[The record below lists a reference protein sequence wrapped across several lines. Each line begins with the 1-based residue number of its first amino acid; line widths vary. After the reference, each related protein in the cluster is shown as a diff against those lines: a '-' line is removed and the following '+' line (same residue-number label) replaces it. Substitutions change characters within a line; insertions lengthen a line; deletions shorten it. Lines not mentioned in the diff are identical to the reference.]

1 MAVESVWDIINK
13 TLAEED
19 EPNLDIEVEKQ
30 IEPEYDL
37 RNLASFDI
45 NILDNK
51 QIKSNADDYLRSVA
65 RDGVQLLINRIWEL
79 PREMKD
85 NTVVIKLSSAA
96 NSTADTSQYSSLPR
110 EKPVPKPRQM
120 TKWEKYALEKGI
132 TKKKKNKVEWDEQLQ
147 KWIPRFGFRSVE
159 ADNEKD
165 WLIEVGDHQ
174 DPNEDPFL
182 KKKDAKRERV
192 AKNELQRLR
201 NIARA
206 RKIKIP
212 GVGITPIEKP
222 PTEQLTRAVSVAHD
236 STASMGKFQRKL
248 PKEHNLAKSGVI
260 QEGKKRK
267 FQPVIGNSNDEK
279 KRNLSILDGILNNKP
294 KLNLTKAVNRQ
305 IHEDQARF
313 SRENGYTK
321 KTGKHAGKGGSAKK
335 GGVKRG
341 RSKGKVKVAGKAY
354 RTGSNNKKVKK

>member
-1 MAVESVWDIINK
+1 LLYLIMAADSVWDIISK
-13 TLAEED
+13 ALAEDD
-19 EPNLDIEVEKQ
+19 EPNLDIEVNKQ
-30 IEPEYDL
+30 IEPDYDL

-45 NILDNK
+45 NILDTK
-51 QIKSNADDYLRSVA
+51 RIRSNTDDYLRSTA

-85 NTVVIKLSSAA
+85 NTVVMKLSSA
-96 NSTADTSQYSSLPR
+96 NNETSQYSTLPR

-120 TKWEKYALEKGI
+120 TKWEKYAQEKGI

-147 KWIPRFGFRSVE
+147 KWIPRYGFRAVE
-159 ADNEKD
+159 AENEKD

-174 DPNEDPFL
+174 DPNEDPFM
-182 KKKDAKRERV
+182 KKRVDKKERV

-212 GVGITPIEKP
+212 GVGLTPIETP
-222 PTEQLTRAVSVAHD
+222 STDQLSRAVSVAHD

-248 PKEHNLAKSGVI
+248 PKEHNLTKSGVV

-267 FQPVIGNSNDEK
+267 FDPVIGNANDEK
-279 KRNLSILDGILNNKP
+279 KRNLNILDQMLFNKP
-294 KLNLTKAVNRQ
+294 KLNIGKAVNRQ
-305 IHEDQARF
+305 IHEDQTRLG
-313 SRENGYTK
+313 REKGHSK
-321 KTGKHAGKGGSAKK
+321 KGKGKSAAKK

-341 RSKGKVKVAGKAY
+341 RSKGKVKVGGYAY